1 MACYI
6 VVEWAKQVDARRVE
20 GAGAWTVARLTIAV
34 GVATTG
40 RPEIVQEALDDLRLQ
55 TRRFDELII
64 CPAAEGDVFEDRVV
78 AAGGRI
84 VRSARGLT
92 SQRNAILA
100 ACQSDVM
107 LFLDDDFF
115 LAPDY
120 LAELEKVFI
129 ENEDVVLVTGNVVRD
144 GILGPGLTIEEA
156 RAAVTDLPATPPGL
170 SPVYNGYGCNM
181 AFRMSP
187 VRTHAIHFDE
197 KLPFYGWLEDLD
209 HGRRLAPHG
218 RIVLAEQC
226 RGAHM
231 GVKRG
236 RQSGL
241 KLGYSQVANPAY
253 LARKGSMAGWRAV
266 KIVSKNILA
275 NAAKSIR
282 PEPWVDRRGRLKGN
296 LLGLWELIRGK
307 ADPGRIRD
315 M

>member
-1 MACYI
+1 M
-6 VVEWAKQVDARRVE
+6 
-20 GAGAWTVARLTIAV
+20 ARLTIAV

-40 RPEIVQEALDDLRLQ
+40 RPEIVQEALEDLRLQ
-55 TRRFDELII
+55 TRGFDELII
-64 CPAAEGDVFEDRVV
+64 CPAGEGDVFEDRVI
-78 AAGGRI
+78 AAGGQV
-84 VRSARGLT
+84 VRGARGLT
-92 SQRNAILA
+92 SQRNAILK
-100 ACQSDVM
+100 ACQSDVI

-120 LAELEKVFI
+120 LAELEKVFLAH
-129 ENEDVVLVTGNVVRD
+129 EDVVLVTGHVVED

-156 RAAVTDLPATPPGL
+156 RAAVTGLAPTTPYL

-181 AFRMSP
+181 AFRMAP
-187 VRTHAIHFDE
+187 VRAHAIYFDE

-241 KLGYSQVANPAY
+241 KLGYSQVANPTY
-253 LARKGSMAGWRAV
+253 LARKGSMAGWRAA
-266 KIVSKNILA
+266 KIVSKNIIA
-275 NAAKSIR
+275 NTARSIR

-296 LLGLWELIRGK
+296 LLGLWELLRGK
-307 ADPGRIRD
+307 ADPERIRN